1 MGRRYVMDSS
11 KRGRSRG
18 AQESGGIRQSAYLK
32 PEVGMRWP
40 LENEQVEKDGLS
52 IDLEHSMLRG

>member
-1 MGRRYVMDSS
+1 MDSS

-52 IDLEHSMLRG
+52 IDLEHSTLRG